1 MEECKADKGSCV
13 VGNAIVGMV
22 ISARAA
28 RACDVCG
35 KERARWYCAADSA
48 YLCERC
54 DGIVHSANAV
64 AGRHERVRL
73 GSNGAPLKIART
85 PAASLKREHATAAAP
100 FPAAHLNPRKK
111 PRSIRRH
118 KPSSFLASKH
128 GISSIQASNYIN
140 NSSSNFNN
148 SLIYAPNH
156 SIMINN
162 PRNDLD
168 FIANSNIDLNNKFV
182 VKAEP
187 YSPIDIGD
195 QVKVPDHTDDDPLFE
210 SLFDFRDLQDDDLFL
225 HQVPIYNPLQNQDH
239 KPPTVDSKPYA
250 DYEEI
255 KPIII
260 NTPNEESRELALSK
274 SSCAAIHP
282 SELAQAELDSNSLSL
297 GRDVEDNEGL
307 SIAKCEEPDD
317 RFIDSGN
324 GLCDLD
330 QLDFDSMLH
339 GHDDEDGDEESHAN
353 NMSALHVHANSHDY
367 MDASNCHFT
376 GDDSGSYAEDSCA
389 HHGNGMDDDDIDDS
403 YEVDH
408 AGYGE
413 TFDFDTT
420 GSESPRTWLCKVKVE
435 SPPQLMQV
443 NSGHA
448 DALLREKLTCKIDS
462 QSGFKLGLKLNFEDV
477 VHAWSDRG
485 TFWMDGHPPHQL
497 NNCLDFLGGWLVPD
511 MSSTSTTE
519 GDGQQLVPV
528 LNYKSKKGDGS
539 AREASVLRYREK
551 RRTRLF
557 SKKIRYEVRKL
568 NAEKRPR
575 MKGRFVKRI
584 STVG

>member
-1 MEECKADKGSCV
+1 MEECQPDNGSYA
-13 VGNAIVGMV
+13 VGNAIIGMV
-22 ISARAA
+22 ISGRAA

-54 DGIVHSANAV
+54 DGSVHSANAV

-73 GSNGAPLKIART
+73 GPNGAPLKIART
-85 PAASLKREHATAAAP
+85 PPASVKRDHAAVAAP

-128 GISSIQASNYIN
+128 GISSIQASNYIYD
-140 NSSSNFNN
+140 SSSNSNN

-168 FIANSNIDLNNKFV
+168 FIADSNIDLDNKFV
-182 VKAEP
+182 VKTEP
-187 YSPIDIGD
+187 FSPIDIGD
-195 QVKVPDHTDDDPLFE
+195 QVKVPDHTDDDPLLE

-239 KPPTVDSKPYA
+239 KSPSFDTKPCVDT
-250 DYEEI
+250 EEI
-255 KPIII
+255 KPTIII
-260 NTPNEESRELALSK
+260 TPSCEESKELGLSK
-274 SSCAAIHP
+274 NSCSSLLP
-282 SELAQAELDSNSLSL
+282 SEVPQDELDCNSSSI
-297 GRDVEDNEGL
+297 GRAVEDNECL
-307 SIAKCEEPDD
+307 SIEKCEEPDDD
-317 RFIDSGN
+317 RFIDSGK

-339 GHDDEDGDEESHAN
+339 GHDEDGDEESHAN
-353 NMSALHVHANSHDY
+353 NTSDFHVHANSHDY
-367 MDASNCHFT
+367 MDASNCHVT

-403 YEVDH
+403 YEVDP

-413 TFDFDTT
+413 TFDFDVM

-435 SPPQLMQV
+435 SPQEFMQDI
-443 NSGHA
+443 SGHA
-448 DALLREKLTCKIDS
+448 DDALLREKLTACKSDS
-462 QSGFKLGLKLNFEDV
+462 QSGNFKLGLKLNFEDV
-477 VHAWSDRG
+477 LHAWSDKG
-485 TFWMDGHPPHQL
+485 TFWMDGQPPQQL
-497 NNCLDFLGGWLVPD
+497 HNCLDFLVN
-511 MSSTSTTE
+511 TS
-519 GDGQQLVPV
+519 P
-528 LNYKSKKGDGS
+528 
-539 AREASVLRYREK
+539 
-551 RRTRLF
+551 
-557 SKKIRYEVRKL
+557 
-568 NAEKRPR
+568 
-575 MKGRFVKRI
+575 I
-584 STVG
+584 SL